1 MRLTILDTLKQRID
15 AMLETRTFTIGL
27 ARLALLMSV
36 VGSAFWPGRVAV
48 AASWILQE
56 GQDVVGGVEWH
67 RVSEA
72 DTLVSIARRFGV
84 GYDEI
89 IRANPMLDIWLPE
102 AQRDLQLPLQFILPS
117 GSRQGLVLN
126 LAEMRLYY
134 YPREEPVRVYS
145 YPVGIGREGWQTP
158 VTTTRIVSKVTDPNW
173 YPPQSIREE
182 ALATGTALPDLV
194 PAGPENPL
202 GSHALRLG
210 LSGYLLHGTNRP
222 AGVGMRVSH
231 GCIRLYP
238 EDIVALF
245 AQVEVGTK
253 LRIIDEPFK
262 LGWLNDQLYLEVHP
276 AAYTSSDAGKSSLA
290 QLLAALRNMESVG
303 LNSFAIQEALDE
315 ASGVPVHIGTRLAR
329 QP

>member
-1 MRLTILDTLKQRID
+1 M
-15 AMLETRTFTIGL
+15 
-27 ARLALLMSV
+27 
-36 VGSAFWPGRVAV
+36 
-48 AASWILQE
+48 QE
-56 GQDVVGGVEWH
+56 GQDVVGRVEWY

-72 DTLVSIARRFGV
+72 DTLVTIARRFGV
-84 GYDEI
+84 GYEAI
-89 IRANPMLDIWLPE
+89 VRANPMLDIWLPE
-102 AQRDLQLPLQFILPS
+102 AQRELQLPLQFILPS
-117 GSRQGLVLN
+117 GPRQGLVLN

-134 YPREEPVRVYS
+134 YPREKPQKVYS

-158 VTTTRIVSKVTDPNW
+158 VTTTRIVRKVSDPDW
-173 YPPQSIREE
+173 YPPRSIREE
-182 ALATGTALPDLV
+182 ALAAGVVLPDVV
-194 PAGPENPL
+194 PSGPENPL
-202 GSHALRLG
+202 GSHALRLE

-245 AQVEVGTK
+245 AQVDVDTK

-276 AAYTSSDAGKSSLA
+276 AAYAAGEQEGRAMLA
-290 QLLAALRNMESVG
+290 DLERFLTEMRNMQDVR
-303 LNSFAIQEALDE
+303 LNSVAIQAAVDE
-315 ASGVPVHIGTRLAR
+315 ASGVPVQIGTRLAR

>member
-1 MRLTILDTLKQRID
+1 MT
-15 AMLETRTFTIGL
+15 GL
-27 ARLALLMSV
+27 ATVVTLVALIGSV
-36 VGSAFWPGRVAV
+36 VWPGRPLS
-48 AASWILQE
+48 AASWSLQA
-56 GQDVVGGVEWH
+56 GQDLVGRVAWH
-67 RVSEA
+67 RVTEA
-72 DTLVSIARRFGV
+72 DTLIAIARRFGV

-89 IRANPMLDIWLPE
+89 IRANPLVDVWLP
-102 AQRDLQLPLQFILPS
+102 ATQHNLQLPLQFVLPS
-117 GSRQGLVLN
+117 GPRQDLVLN

-134 YPREEPVRVYS
+134 YPREEPGMVYS

-158 VTTTRIVSKVTDPNW
+158 VTTTRIVSKVSDPNW

-182 ALATGTALPDLV
+182 ALASGISLPDVV

-245 AQVEVGTK
+245 AQVDVGTK
-253 LRIIDEPFK
+253 LRIIDEPYK

-276 AAYTSSDAGKSSLA
+276 VAYASDEQSERVMPSDLGKLLMEMRIQKDI
-290 QLLAALRNMESVG
+290 QLYNI
-303 LNSFAIQEALDE
+303 AIQSALDE
-315 ASGVPVHIGTRLAR
+315 ESGVPVKIGLRLVR

>member
-1 MRLTILDTLKQRID
+1 
-15 AMLETRTFTIGL
+15 MLAALIG
-27 ARLALLMSV
+27 SV
-36 VGSAFWPGRVAV
+36 IWPGRPVV
-48 AASWILQE
+48 GASWSLHE
-56 GQDVVGGVEWH
+56 GQDLVGRVLWH

-72 DTLVSIARRFGV
+72 DTLVAIARRYGV

-89 IRANPMLDIWLPE
+89 VRANPMLDIWLPE
-102 AQRDLQLPLQFILPS
+102 AQRDLQLPLQFVLPS
-117 GSRQGLVLN
+117 GPRQGLVLN
-126 LAEMRLYY
+126 LAEMRLYH
-134 YPREEPVRVYS
+134 YPGEAPNKVYS

-158 VTTTRIVSKVTDPNW
+158 VTTTRIVSKVSDPNW

-182 ALATGTALPDLV
+182 ALAAGISLPDVV

-253 LRIIDEPFK
+253 LRIVDEPFK

-276 AAYTSSDAGKSSLA
+276 AAYASSEQGEPVVPTALGR
-290 QLLAALRNMESVG
+290 LLTEIYETQDLQ
-303 LNSFAIQEALDE
+303 LNSAAVQAALDE
-315 ASGVPVHIGTRLAR
+315 ASGVPVKIGRRLVR